1 MFKNISAALGF
12 GGAKVDTI
20 LDHNEV
26 VQGALVSGHVK
37 VVGGKVD
44 QSIDAITIRL
54 MTKVKQ
60 EIDGNV
66 EFVDHVL
73 APFSISDPFDARADT
88 EYRFDFEFD
97 LHPEAPI
104 TTLAVANNQCV
115 VWLDTQLDI
124 DYAIDASD
132 KDVIHV
138 LPLPVIASIIRKIIE
153 DKDLKLVKTD
163 MESGTI
169 SMSGFTNESGAYQ
182 EIEFRKSSIF
192 SRGELELSFAL
203 KGDTIYG
210 LAEIDRVLRG
220 DTYKRFDISIHASD
234 VEIDD
239 LVDYLV

>member
-26 VQGALVSGHVK
+26 VQGDLVSGHVK
-37 VVGGKVD
+37 VIGGNVD
-44 QSIDAITIRL
+44 QHIDAIMIKL

-60 EIDGNV
+60 ETDENV
-66 EFVDHVL
+66 HFIDHVL
-73 APFSISDPFDARADT
+73 AEYSISEPFDAEAEV
-88 EYRFDFEFD
+88 EYRFDFEFN

-104 TTLAVANNQCV
+104 TTLAVDNNQCL
-115 VWLDTQLDI
+115 VWLDTELDI

-132 KDVIHV
+132 EDIIHV
-138 LPLPVIASIIRKIIE
+138 APLPVVANIINKLID
-153 DKDLKLVKTD
+153 DKDLKLVKSD

-182 EIEFRKSSIF
+182 EIEFCKSSIF
-192 SRGELELSFAL
+192 SRGELELTFVL

-210 LAEIDRVLRG
+210 LVEIDRVLRG
-220 DTYKRFDISIHASD
+220 DTYKSFDISIHASD
-234 VEIDD
+234 AEIDD

>member
-26 VQGALVSGHVK
+26 MQGGLVSGYVK
-37 VVGGKVD
+37 VIGGSVE
-44 QSIDAITIRL
+44 QSIDAITIKL

-60 EIDGNV
+60 EVDESI

-73 APFSISDPFDARADT
+73 AQYCVSDPFEAAAET
-88 EYRFDFEFD
+88 EYRFDFEFG

-104 TTLAVANNQCV
+104 TTLAVANNQCL
-115 VWLDTQLDI
+115 VWLDTALDI
-124 DYAIDASD
+124 DYAVDASD
-132 KDVIHV
+132 EDVIHV
-138 LPLPVIASIIRKIIE
+138 APLPVVATIMSKLIE
-153 DKDLKLVKTD
+153 DKDLKLVKAD

-169 SMSGFTNESGAYQ
+169 SMSGLTNESGAYQ

-192 SRGELELSFAL
+192 SRGELELTFIL
-203 KGDTIYG
+203 KGETIYG
-210 LAEIDRVLRG
+210 LAEIDLVLRG
-220 DTYKRFDISIHASD
+220 DTYKSFDISIHASD
-234 VEIDD
+234 AEIDD